1 MRSPLLPLLLLNVTG
16 TPNCQSGVWQ
26 WGIWT
31 SSLSN
36 SACYVPFLCWLSA
49 FRLGT
54 IAAFLSV
61 RTPSSLSPQVTQ
73 PRVYDH
79 RRPCKSDSIATNL
92 TRLFFPAKNSCD
104 QTSDL
109 EIVKEEDAPLRPL
122 GPPKRHNPSLRV
134 TSFLSFLQSLPY
146 HNNL

>member
-1 MRSPLLPLLLLNVTG
+1 MLQERQIANLAFGNG
-16 TPNCQSGVWQ
+16 
-26 WGIWT
+26 GIWT

-36 SACYVPFLCWLSA
+36 SAATFPFSSWLSA

-61 RTPSSLSPQVTQ
+61 RTPSLLSPQVTTTI
-73 PRVYDH
+73 YDH

-122 GPPKRHNPSLRV
+122 GPPNAITQVSESHHS
-134 TSFLSFLQSLPY
+134 
-146 HNNL
+146 